1 MASTSLL
8 FQEHHQPDIPSKV
21 KVTILASEWGSSKGG
36 LSTLN
41 RELAIQLAKLPEVEI
56 TFFLPRCSE
65 GEKNQALSQ
74 NVKVV
79 EAVPHPGFEELDWL
93 SFPPDDLQIDVVV
106 GHGIKLGHQAQVIRK
121 FKNCQWV
128 QMVHTDPE
136 ELGMFKTYDKP
147 ISKGEEKHKTEVKL
161 CEMADL
167 VIGVGPKLSE
177 AFRSYLRGFQEVRC
191 VHDFTPG
198 VFDEFVSAKQSHDE
212 QKHRSVLVF
221 GRGDDEDF
229 ELKGFDIAGR
239 AISKLPDTRLVFAG
253 APDGKHEE
261 VARKLSECGVPKRC
275 LRVRGFVQSREE
287 LKRLFQEVDLVL
299 MPSRT
304 EGFGLTGLEA
314 LSAGLPVL
322 VSRNS
327 GFGEALCKVPFGS
340 SFVIDSEDPEE
351 WAAAIKEVWN
361 KDRQGRL
368 DEAETLR
375 TSYGK
380 KYNWAKQSRG
390 LLDKMISIV
399 HGMAFQ
405 FCCIYTVTCVNWCKS
420 HNIMALDWY
429 KRRVGMKHSRKL

>member
-1 MASTSLL
+1 MASTSLP

-65 GEKNQALSQ
+65 EEKNQALSQ

-79 EAVPHPGFEELDWL
+79 EAVPHPGLEELDWL
-93 SFPPDDLQIDVVV
+93 NFPPEDLQIDIVV

-147 ISKGEEKHKTEVKL
+147 VAEGEEKRKIEVEL

-177 AFRSYLRGFQEVRC
+177 AFCSYLRGFQEVRR

-198 VFDEFVSAKQSHDE
+198 VFEEFVSAKQSHDE
-212 QKHRSVLVF
+212 QKHFTVLVF
-221 GRGDDEDF
+221 GPGEDEDF
-229 ELKGFDIAGR
+229 ELKGFDIAAR
-239 AISKLPDTRLVFAG
+239 AISKLSNTHLVFVG
-253 APDGKHEE
+253 APVGNHEE
-261 VARKLSECGVPKRC
+261 IARRLSECGVPKRC
-275 LRVRGFVQSREE
+275 LRVRRSVQSREE

-322 VSRNS
+322 VSKNS

-368 DEAETLR
+368 GEAEIVR
-375 TSYGK
+375 TVYGE
-380 KYNWAKQSRG
+380 KYNWAKQSRD

-399 HGMAFQ
+399 HGMAFR
-405 FCCIYTVTCVNWCKS
+405 FCYIYTVT
-420 HNIMALDWY
+420 
-429 KRRVGMKHSRKL
+429 